1 MRKKRISVIALMK
14 ILGLIILA
22 LVHMYSILFY
32 IYMPRQHKSPLD
44 FPNSVWECEYNGAT
58 ITLLVREGRDRRGYV
73 DRDGERTYLA
83 FSFDT
88 RIQVVVLAR
97 ITEEEFYGEIYGLS
111 DSQTILNADFRCTD
125 TKFTVKGNAENER
138 ELDFWQREGPIKLV
152 FYRVSE

>member
-1 MRKKRISVIALMK
+1 MRKKRISIIALVK

-58 ITLLVREGRDRRGYV
+58 ITLLVRGDRRGYM
-73 DRDGERTYLA
+73 DRDGERTYLF

-88 RIQVVVLAR
+88 RFRIVVLDT
-97 ITEEEFYGEIYGLS
+97 ITEEQFYGGKIEMLS
-111 DSQTILNADFRCTD
+111 SYQTVLYANFRCTD
-125 TKFTVKGNAENER
+125 TKFTVKGNAKNER

-152 FYRVSE
+152 FYRVSG